1 MNYYS
6 LSVYSALD
14 QNVCTLYL
22 YSADM
27 KFDAYI
33 LLKGSEEF
41 FLFIY
46 GQWHLMPST
55 LVQIGLINKIICFI

>member
-6 LSVYSALD
+6 LSLYSALD

-27 KFDAYI
+27 KLDAYI
-33 LLKGSEEF
+33 LLKDSEEF

-46 GQWHLMPST
+46 GQWHAMPSK